1 MRINIETL
9 ETITSIVKN
18 IPYTEEGVLPKP
30 IEYVRLWVLF
40 LATILV
46 IYLLPQVFNYVF
58 FLILFVLFA
67 RSNRD
72 YLWLAYIILL
82 NYPPFGFFTE
92 GSREAAY
99 RLPLFS
105 FGAGLSFSAQ
115 MIFLFIGLVK
125 AFLRKNKVES
135 YFVNHYRLLL
145 LYLALLA
152 AIALIAYKPSI
163 GVFVDGVK
171 NAFNLAFIFII
182 YKLIVTRED
191 KYKFL
196 FILLPAVFLILLDA
210 CYFLITGGD
219 YIYNLFNPANPRR
232 VLPLGIEATGEINI
246 RFVLMGFHLSY
257 LIFIFSLSYSF
268 LSKNKSY
275 FLLAALSAFIA
286 IMAAAL
292 RSWFVI
298 YSFALFFFLIYGLGK
313 MKHNVTLV
321 ILFLLLI
328 LPIIQTTT
336 GSATFSG
343 AFQRISTVFTL
354 GEESS
359 AATQQI
365 SAKITRR
372 LPQQLEYI
380 QENPVTGW
388 AFTEKQG
395 DIDVGNIALI
405 VEVGFVGFFIFL
417 WFWFTYINI
426 LRKHIDSF
434 GSKDAKRALKMLI
447 VLFLGMLLS
456 HFTTNAVF
464 MIYMGVFMG
473 TLVFITEFII
483 EEAKIYDKEYGT

>member
-1 MRINIETL
+1 MD
-9 ETITSIVKN
+9 TITSTLKS

-30 IEYVRLWVLF
+30 IEYVRLWGLF

-58 FLILFVLFA
+58 FLILFVMFA
-67 RSNRD
+67 RSDRD

-92 GSREAAY
+92 GSRDAAY

-105 FGAGLSFSAQ
+105 FGAGLSFSTQ
-115 MIFLFIGLVK
+115 LIFLIIGVVK
-125 AFLRKNKVES
+125 AFFKKNKVES
-135 YFVNHYRLLL
+135 FFINHYRLLL
-145 LYLALLA
+145 LYILLLA
-152 AIALIAYKPSI
+152 VIALIAYQPPLGS
-163 GVFVDGVK
+163 FFDGVK
-171 NAFNLAFIFII
+171 HAFSLGFIYII
-182 YKLIVTRED
+182 YKLIDTRED

-232 VLPLGIEATGEINI
+232 VLPLGIGTTGAFNI

-257 LIFIFSLSYSF
+257 LIFIFSLSFSF
-268 LSKNKSY
+268 LSRNKSY

-286 IMAAAL
+286 IMAAAM

-298 YSFALFFFLIYGLGK
+298 YSFALIFFVFYGFGK
-313 MKHNVTLV
+313 MKHTITLAV
-321 ILFLLLI
+321 LFLLLI
-328 LPIIQTTT
+328 LPIVQTTT

-343 AFQRISTVFTL
+343 AFQRISTVFSL
-354 GEESS
+354 GEASS
-359 AATQQI
+359 AATEQI
-365 SAKITRR
+365 EAKITQR
-372 LPQQLEYI
+372 LPVQLEYI
-380 QENPVTGW
+380 HENPVTGW
-388 AFTEKQG
+388 AFTDKRG
-395 DIDVGNIALI
+395 DVDVGNIALI

-417 WFWFTYINI
+417 WFWFSYVNI

-434 GSKDAKRALKMLI
+434 ANKDARRALKMLI
-447 VLFLGMLLS
+447 VLFLGILLS

-464 MIYMGVFMG
+464 MIYMGIFMG
-473 TLVFITEFII
+473 TLAFITEFII
-483 EEAKIYDKEYGT
+483 EEAKIYDQQYGS